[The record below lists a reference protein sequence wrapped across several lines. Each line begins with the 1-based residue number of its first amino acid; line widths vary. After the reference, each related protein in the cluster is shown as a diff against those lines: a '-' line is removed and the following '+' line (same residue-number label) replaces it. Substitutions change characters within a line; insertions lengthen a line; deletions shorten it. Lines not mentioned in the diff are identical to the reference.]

1 MTLQFREFQSRLLTT
16 VSAFSVA
23 SAFIGS
29 YYRAMSSEPV
39 TRIKSKTPTPYELTA
54 IHHDT
59 HDTKTF
65 CFALPDD
72 ATLDMLPGD
81 YLYVHATID
90 GKAVKRPYTPSSMLG
105 ATGYFD
111 LTVKRYET
119 GVVSKYLHERKPG
132 DTVQM
137 SGPNPGGHWVDGMAK
152 KVGFVAGGTGIT
164 PMIAIIRWI
173 LAQSLPVELFL
184 VYANKTEADIIFR
197 DEWDEDVRE
206 HASFHCYHVLEHPP
220 NGWPQGT
227 GRITEAILRAQLP
240 SPGPDT
246 VIFLCGPPPMTDALE
261 AALKAIGHS
270 EQAIILP

>member
-1 MTLQFREFQSRLLTT
+1 MTLD
-16 VSAFSVA
+16 
-23 SAFIGS
+23 
-29 YYRAMSSEPV
+29 PV
-39 TRIKSKTPTPYELTA
+39 TRIKSKTPVPYELTA

-65 CFALPDD
+65 CFALPDE

-90 GKAVKRPYTPSSMLG
+90 GKSVKRPYTPSSMPG

-119 GVVSKYLHERKPG
+119 GTISKYLHEREPG
-132 DTVQM
+132 DIVLM

-164 PMIAIIRWI
+164 PMISIIRWI
-173 LAQSLPVELFL
+173 LAESLPVELFL
-184 VYANKTEADIIFR
+184 VFANKAEADIIFR
-197 DEWDEDVRE
+197 DEWDEDARE
-206 HASFHCYHVLEHPP
+206 HASFNCYHVLEQPP
-220 NGWPQGT
+220 KGWSQGT
-227 GRITEAILRAQLP
+227 GRITEDILRGHLP
-240 SPGPDT
+240 PPASDT
-246 VIFLCGPPPMTDALE
+246 VIFLCGPPAMVDALE
-261 AALKAIGHS
+261 ATLKAIGHS